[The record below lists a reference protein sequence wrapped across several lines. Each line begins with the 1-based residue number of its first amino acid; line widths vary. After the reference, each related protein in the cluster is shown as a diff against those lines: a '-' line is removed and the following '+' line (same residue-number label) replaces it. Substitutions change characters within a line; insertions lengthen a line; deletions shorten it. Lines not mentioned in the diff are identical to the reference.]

1 MRMPSETVP
10 EVAPSLSPTGEKQ
23 PWLIGLSAGYGVIRG
38 DDIFQLNQFDLSVG
52 GYLAQTE
59 RFQLGLEI
67 LPSMT
72 LWLAQTDEGFDN
84 DVFGDFYTVKIRLTG
99 ALIL

>member
-1 MRMPSETVP
+1 
-10 EVAPSLSPTGEKQ
+10 
-23 PWLIGLSAGYGVIRG
+23 
-38 DDIFQLNQFDLSVG
+38 
-52 GYLAQTE
+52 
-59 RFQLGLEI
+59 
-67 LPSMT
+67 MT